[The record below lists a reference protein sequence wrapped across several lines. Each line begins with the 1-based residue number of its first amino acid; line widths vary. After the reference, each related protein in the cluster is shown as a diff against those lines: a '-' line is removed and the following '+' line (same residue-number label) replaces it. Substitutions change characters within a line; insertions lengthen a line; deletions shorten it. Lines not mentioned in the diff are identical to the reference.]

1 MIERHN
7 EQYYGKADPEI
18 SDRAFDALMDELREL
33 ERAHPELITPDSPT
47 QRVGGQPLEAF
58 ATAEHIVP
66 MLSIE
71 NTYNPE
77 EVHEFHKR
85 VLKGLGLVGNDL
97 PEVSYVVEPKVDGVA
112 ISLVYEDGL
121 LVRAVTRGDGRVGD
135 EVTQNARTVRNIPLR
150 LRDRSA
156 GAPLSLGGSELEVR
170 GEVYMPFASFQQ
182 VNAEREKE
190 GQKLFAN
197 PRNATAGS
205 LKLLD
210 SRITAGRGL
219 SLFAYEVGHAEGLE
233 LPDSHWQ
240 TLDLLGSLGFPTNPK
255 VERCDG
261 LEAVLESRS
270 RWEARGAE
278 TDYPVDGLVIKI
290 NSRAQ
295 RGRLG
300 ATSRSPRYTIAY
312 KFGAMQAATRVS
324 DIRVQVGKSGQLT
337 PVASLEP
344 VQLSGTMVSRATL
357 HNFDGLERKD
367 VRVGDT
373 VLVEKAGEIIPQV
386 VEVVKDKG
394 PRRHEAFPR
403 PRLCPL
409 CHALVVETLSRT
421 KVCLDPKCKVHK
433 NTSDGRSAR
442 VRRHLPPEQDRCDV
456 CGGPVEVPSA
466 KSAKKLCG
474 NPECQQFGEK
484 SQRSFLPSEDDRCDF
499 CGGEVKVALL
509 ITCPNAACPAQAS
522 EPVQH
527 FASRGAMDVDGLG
540 EALVEQL
547 VNARLVA
554 DVADLYLLG
563 VQDVAE
569 LERMGEKSAQN
580 LIAAIETSKGRG
592 LERLL
597 FALGI
602 PNVGAHLAEVL
613 ALHFRHMDA
622 LSGADEAALETVP
635 EVGPIVARSIVAFF
649 GKDATRTVIGK
660 LRAAGVNFSS
670 TSAPADAEFSPAI
683 AGKTFVVTGTLKGYG
698 REDIQRLI
706 ASLGGRVSTSVS
718 KKTDYVIAGE
728 SAAGHG
734 AGRKL
739 EKARAL
745 GVHVLTEDEFE
756 ALRRK

>member
-255 VERCDG
+255 V
-261 LEAVLESRS
+261 
-270 RWEARGAE
+270 
-278 TDYPVDGLVIKI
+278 
-290 NSRAQ
+290 
-295 RGRLG
+295 
-300 ATSRSPRYTIAY
+300 
-312 KFGAMQAATRVS
+312 
-324 DIRVQVGKSGQLT
+324 
-337 PVASLEP
+337 
-344 VQLSGTMVSRATL
+344 
-357 HNFDGLERKD
+357 
-367 VRVGDT
+367 
-373 VLVEKAGEIIPQV
+373 
-386 VEVVKDKG
+386 
-394 PRRHEAFPR
+394 
-403 PRLCPL
+403 
-409 CHALVVETLSRT
+409 
-421 KVCLDPKCKVHK
+421 
-433 NTSDGRSAR
+433 
-442 VRRHLPPEQDRCDV
+442 
-456 CGGPVEVPSA
+456 
-466 KSAKKLCG
+466 
-474 NPECQQFGEK
+474 
-484 SQRSFLPSEDDRCDF
+484 
-499 CGGEVKVALL
+499 
-509 ITCPNAACPAQAS
+509 
-522 EPVQH
+522 
-527 FASRGAMDVDGLG
+527 
-540 EALVEQL
+540 
-547 VNARLVA
+547 
-554 DVADLYLLG
+554 
-563 VQDVAE
+563 
-569 LERMGEKSAQN
+569 
-580 LIAAIETSKGRG
+580 
-592 LERLL
+592 
-597 FALGI
+597 
-602 PNVGAHLAEVL
+602 
-613 ALHFRHMDA
+613 
-622 LSGADEAALETVP
+622 
-635 EVGPIVARSIVAFF
+635 
-649 GKDATRTVIGK
+649 
-660 LRAAGVNFSS
+660 
-670 TSAPADAEFSPAI
+670 
-683 AGKTFVVTGTLKGYG
+683 
-698 REDIQRLI
+698 
-706 ASLGGRVSTSVS
+706 
-718 KKTDYVIAGE
+718 
-728 SAAGHG
+728 
-734 AGRKL
+734 
-739 EKARAL
+739 
-745 GVHVLTEDEFE
+745 
-756 ALRRK
+756 